1 MTGGQPVKAGTV
13 TGGQLGGHRIY
24 GLIRRLFFLIPPER
38 IHTLVFAALRG
49 VTAVPVLRR
58 FLGGRLGPTD
68 PVLASTVFG
77 VRFPGPL
84 GLAAGFDKDGLGL
97 LTWGALGFGYAEV
110 GTVTASP
117 QPGNPAP
124 RMFRLAADR
133 ALLNRMGFNN
143 LGAGALA
150 VRLARHQPDVPIGVN
165 IGKTKATPAADAVD
179 DYRASARLVG
189 PLASYLVVNVSSPNT
204 PGLRDLQAVESLRPI
219 LSAVLAETSTPV
231 LVKIAP
237 DLSDSD
243 VDDIADLALE
253 LGLAGIVATNTTVSR
268 EGLLTAGVD
277 GLGAGGVSGPPVA
290 RRAVEVLHRLY
301 DRVGGRLVLI
311 SVGGIETADDAWER
325 ITAGASLLQGY
336 TGFVYG
342 GGLWAKEI
350 HDGVARRLRDG
361 GFASLQDAV
370 GSAAPKPR
378 GPAG

>member
-1 MTGGQPVKAGTV
+1 M
-13 TGGQLGGHRIY
+13 Y
-24 GLIRRLFFLIPPER
+24 GALRRLFFLIPPER
-38 IHTLVFAALRG
+38 IHTLVFAVLRG
-49 VTAVPVLRR
+49 ATATAWTRR
-58 FLGGRLGPTD
+58 LLHRLLAPTD

-97 LTWGALGFGYAEV
+97 LTWGALGFGHAEV
-110 GTVTASP
+110 GTVTANP

-124 RMFRLAADR
+124 RMFRLPADR

-150 VRLARHQPDVPIGVN
+150 MRLSRQRPEVPIGVN
-165 IGKTKATPAADAVD
+165 IGKTKVTPAEQAVD

-243 VDDIADLALE
+243 VDDIADLAVE

-268 EGLLTAGVD
+268 QGLKTPGVD
-277 GLGAGGVSGPPVA
+277 ELGPGGVSGPPVA
-290 RRAVEVLHRLY
+290 RRAVEVLRRLY
-301 DRVGGRLVLI
+301 SRVGDRLILI

-336 TGFVYG
+336 TGFIYG
-342 GGLWAKEI
+342 GGLWAKQI
-350 HDGVARRLRDG
+350 HDGIALRMHDV
-361 GFASLQDAV
+361 GFASLADAI
-370 GSAAPKPR
+370 GSAARTPD
-378 GPAG
+378 